1 MTTLPSPRTLIE
13 FIATRDHTSL
23 QPKAGDTAE
32 EARIKKL
39 SLQQA
44 QEYLDFYVNKM
55 VPAVAGCKLW
65 GPAVRHHEPMIS
77 SKIPNT
83 EGELRITAST
93 EAFVFTL
100 YKNGWKKWQSTLK
113 WEQTRANKSQK
124 MPKYNPKKPEE
135 HKEFSTPFTNG
146 NCGQQKYGGWNTE
159 GKAYYTKLQKIIAE
173 SRKENY
179 DRHLEVDTA
188 CAARLKAAHS
198 SLYPDED
205 EDEGQSKGKKRKAPT
220 GDDDEDEHDCD
231 DGGEGIEWYEE

>member
-1 MTTLPSPRTLIE
+1 MTTLPNAETLIE
-13 FIATRDHTSL
+13 FIATRDHTTL
-23 QPKAGDTAE
+23 EPKPDDSVE
-32 EARIKKL
+32 EAHIKKV

-65 GPAVRHHEPMIS
+65 GPTVRHHEPMIS

-100 YKNGWKKWQSTLK
+100 YKNGWKKWQSTLN
-113 WEQTRANKSQK
+113 WEQTKGNKNKK
-124 MPKYNPKKPEE
+124 MPKYNPKKPHE
-135 HKEFSTPFTNG
+135 HEEFSTPFTNG
-146 NCGQQKYGGWNTE
+146 NCGQQKYGGWNSE
-159 GKAYYTKLQKIIAE
+159 GKAYYTKLHKEIGE
-173 SRKENY
+173 SRKANY

-198 SLYPDED
+198 SLYPAED
-205 EDEGQSKGKKRKAPT
+205 DGQSKGKKRKAPT
-220 GDDDEDEHDCD
+220 SDDDEHDSD
-231 DGGEGIEWYEE
+231 DGGEGIDWYEE